1 MQPGSSSP
9 TMRPRSW
16 PPPPTCCAARDITAT
31 KSETPPPRWPVV
43 SEGHY
48 DLLITDLEMPG
59 NADLQLVRDVGERSG
74 GLPVIILTGYPS
86 VRSAVASI
94 ELPVAAYLTKPVSFP
109 LLLEKVQKA
118 VARFRSYQVMQS
130 TEDRLRRMRQEIGD
144 TRSVAQDGNAVDVF
158 LALTLRNVMGSLTD
172 LQQLSRALNN
182 APTAQTPCQLLN
194 CPRGPAAAAGGEGH
208 GRRAGGDEGRLQ
220 VEDARRP
227 PSSPRTAAGACV
239 TRDERHLRCFVT
251 VQALACPAACA
262 LGCEVQG
269 AKGCERG
276 SYLVRASDGRLASR
290 RRMVDRL
297 QPIPCAFFSFRRP
310 CRR

>member
-1 MQPGSSSP
+1 MLALGGTIKVTDAEGGGAVFTVCVPLKARRMSSRERNERWMQPAFSSP
-9 TMRPRSW
+9 MMRPPSSR
-16 PPPPTCCAARDITAT
+16 PPPTCCGARAITAT
-31 KSETPPPRWPVV
+31 RSATPPSALARVA
-43 SEGHY
+43 EGQY

-118 VARFRSYQVMQS
+118 VARFRSYQAMQR

-144 TRSVAQDGNAVDVF
+144 AQNVAQDGNAVDVF

-182 APTAQTPCQLLN
+182 APY
-194 CPRGPAAAAGGEGH
+194 GP
-208 GRRAGGDEGRLQ
+208 D
-220 VEDARRP
+220 
-227 PSSPRTAAGACV
+227 T
-239 TRDERHLRCFVT
+239 
-251 VQALACPAACA
+251 
-262 LGCEVQG
+262 
-269 AKGCERG
+269 
-276 SYLVRASDGRLASR
+276 RASCSTAPAGCSCSR
-290 RRMVDRL
+290 R
-297 QPIPCAFFSFRRP
+297 
-310 CRR
+310 